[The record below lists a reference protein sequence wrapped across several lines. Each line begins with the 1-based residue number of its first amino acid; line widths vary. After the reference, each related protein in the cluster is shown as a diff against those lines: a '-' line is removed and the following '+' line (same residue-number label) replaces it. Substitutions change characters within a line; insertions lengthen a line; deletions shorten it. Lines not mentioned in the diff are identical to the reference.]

1 MCNVC
6 LIHCN
11 CSCIYNVKFL
21 CIVKALFRVG
31 MHVRPFIFKIRYMLF
46 LKNNAVFL
54 FRHLIIIFPSYVWA
68 VAIPTKYMS
77 PIQENL
83 SCLTISYFICIHWC
97 YYNRNIV
104 YNITMNNVQIS
115 VAKGDISLHGACVGH
130 SPFSY

>member
-21 CIVKALFRVG
+21 CIFKAQFRVC
-31 MHVRPFIFKIRYMLF
+31 MHVRLFIFKIRY
-46 LKNNAVFL
+46 VVSL
-54 FRHLIIIFPSYVWA
+54 FRHFTFDYHFSLTCMGCRNSDKVYVA
-68 VAIPTKYMS
+68 
-77 PIQENL
+77 NL
-83 SCLTISYFICIHWC
+83 RQFTYKQGLTIFYFICIHYC
-97 YYNRNIV
+97 YYNTNIV

-130 SPFSY
+130 SSFSY